1 MPQDKCCPRAQA
13 SSWQVAWQINDQ
25 LNLSLG
31 VDNLF
36 DKTYY
41 EKVSGVSRQNFY
53 GEPRKLTVAL
63 KARY

>member
-1 MPQDKCCPRAQA
+1 
-13 SSWQVAWQINDQ
+13 
-25 LNLSLG
+25 

-41 EKVSGVSRQNFY
+41 EKVSGVSRQNFH
-53 GEPRKLTVAL
+53 GEPRKFVLAL